1 MISQYEAIIKK
12 TSEFVHPSSIDVIAT
27 HISIFIVLAFVIG
40 KYGHSTKAAYALFY
54 SNLSQIMSDLRLA
67 KYLIT

>member
-27 HISIFIVLAFVIG
+27 HISIFISLVIG
-40 KYGHSTKAAYALFY
+40 KYGHSTKAAYASFY
-54 SNLSQIMSDLRLA
+54 SNPSKIMSDLGLA